1 MKYCKKCQVTV
12 IGKHRI
18 CPLCQTD
25 LEAAEKDADATEEI
39 SEEEDV
45 FPQLQELYKRNL
57 LFKIITF
64 LSCLLIIISVFLNL
78 LLSGGH
84 GWAYIIVAA
93 ACCFWVTFYIAF
105 RKRKNVEKAILYMEV
120 LISFMCWL
128 WDYFTGYHG
137 WALDFVLPGLGMV
150 TLLSLFIISHFLHAD
165 DDDDLIYLILGS
177 LLGLVPLLFY
187 ALHWLRFSVP
197 SLLCALFSVIFL
209 TAVLIFQWERMVSEI
224 QRRMH
229 V

>member
-1 MKYCKKCQVTV
+1 M
-12 IGKHRI
+12 
-18 CPLCQTD
+18 CQTD

-177 LLGLVPLLFY
+177 LLGLLPLLFY

>member
-12 IGKHRI
+12 IGKHLR
-18 CPLCQTD
+18 CPLCQTELD
-25 LEAAEKDADATEEI
+25 LAEDDGKAEERI
-39 SEEEDV
+39 SEEEDI

-64 LSCLLIIISVFLNL
+64 ISCLLIIVFGFLNL

-84 GWAYIIVAA
+84 GWVYIIVAA
-93 ACCFWVTFYIAF
+93 VGSFWVTFYIAF

-137 WALDFVLPGLGMV
+137 WALDFVLPVLGMV
-150 TLLSLFIISHFLHAD
+150 TLVSLFIISRFLHAD

-187 ALHWLRFSVP
+187 ALHLLHFYVL
-197 SLLCALFSVIFL
+197 SLICALSSVIFL
-209 TAVLIFQWERMVSEI
+209 TAVLIFQWERMVAEI